1 MGQNEMIVLHSGS
14 GMYDLSD
21 DRNCKETGIFAGA
34 FAAGNFLCDDRI
46 WNQHCLYA
54 ERNHSTSQS

>member
-1 MGQNEMIVLHSGS
+1 MGQNEMIFYIVA
-14 GMYDLSD
+14 
-21 DRNCKETGIFAGA
+21 AGCMICLMSA
-34 FAAGNFLCDDRI
+34 FAAGSFLCDDRI